1 MKKYFLYKIFQ
12 SKYCCLVFLFSLIIV
27 SILIPKK
34 IFYSYY
40 TILGIFFIIIS
51 SLLITCFVRNIKEK
65 VILAKKQKMSFL
77 GIIFLVIGLAA
88 MSTCSVGAPICGAS
102 VAGGIIALLF
112 PGIAFKYLSEYSII
126 IILSSFFIQII
137 ALYYMNCFKK
147 IKS

>member
-147 IKS
+147 IK

>member
-1 MKKYFLYKIFQ
+1 MKKYFLYKMFQ

-51 SLLITCFVRNIKEK
+51 SLLITCFIRNIKEK

-102 VAGGIIALLF
+102 VAGGIVALLF

-147 IKS
+147 IK

>member
-1 MKKYFLYKIFQ
+1 MKKYFLYKMFQ

-51 SLLITCFVRNIKEK
+51 SLLITCFIRNIKEK

-102 VAGGIIALLF
+102 VAGGIVALLF

>member
-1 MKKYFLYKIFQ
+1 MKKYFLYKMFQ

-40 TILGIFFIIIS
+40 TILGVFFIIIS
-51 SLLITCFVRNIKEK
+51 SLLITCFIRNIKEK

-102 VAGGIIALLF
+102 VAGGIVALLF

>member
-102 VAGGIIALLF
+102 VAGGIVALLF

-147 IKS
+147 IK